1 MATNSR
7 RSRLTDYTGMPNG
20 NHGSQQGL
28 GNHNLQGLGNTI
40 FSGLQPSGPWNNST
54 PGSFANT
61 RPVATPRDVMNPFG
75 TMGLGSAA
83 LTSVA
88 DLDTWGSSTYWNPAA
103 DATQTRSLSGNTSPR
118 SKSDTSTNDTNG
130 GLSRLFSGAPTM
142 TQRAPVGSKPPATT
156 AVDSPSGNFK
166 YPLGFPGYAEEGD
179 GEHYA
184 NMERKFDSTFVPR
197 AIGTPRQVQE
207 PSLNTAGSG
216 TSRKSISG
224 LTDPDTPGQTNAFNL
239 NDIYGPTAP
248 GYHSHRPSLAG
259 STLSAHHNMGL
270 DQSAERQNHAQL
282 VESLGRMALESAAP
296 NGHTN
301 RLQDALPYG
310 NGAHNF
316 QLNPGSQS
324 WENGQGYDNGY
335 MKHLYGN
342 ASGLDKRGSI
352 GGRNS
357 PAGSAYRAGGGLNSP
372 RGFAATPQPSDAW
385 SRPTSRDPRMA
396 AELARRGLGEAF
408 VQQPAA
414 PFFNNVFYQQ
424 NLAQLHAAYAQYG
437 DPRTMGAYCIPLPP
451 YGPGSAGVPTQSTR
465 DQAPGNSF
473 RSALLHEFKHS
484 PKSKRWELK
493 DIWGH
498 IVEFSGDQQASR
510 FIQQKLETA
519 NSEERAK
526 VFQEIE
532 TNAVQLMKDVFG
544 NYVMQK
550 LFEYGDQVQKK
561 VLASAMKG
569 KVVDLSMQTYACRV
583 VQKALEHV
591 LVEQQTELVKELESD
606 LVKVAKDAHGNH
618 VIQQAIVLVPREHID
633 FIMTGFKGRVCELAS
648 HQYGCRV
655 IQRILEH
662 GTEADKAAMM
672 VELHNSAPSL
682 VTDMYGN
689 YVIQHVLEKGR
700 PEDRAK
706 MIGVV
711 MPQLLMLSRHKNASN
726 VVEKCIMLGTP
737 EEQRTIRDKL
747 MGEEPNSPLF
757 QLMKDQFGNYVIQ
770 KLVKAL
776 QGQDRL
782 VLVSKLAS
790 HLQSLR
796 KSGATSK
803 QIEAMERLVA
813 ESQVSS
819 SAAASNSPTPSSS
832 SAPTSPPRLDAEV
845 QSAAPTP
852 NLTMDPNSP
861 LSTPSSSP
869 PFLNGEAVG
878 HANEQ
883 PPSKEPA
890 SHGS

>member
-20 NHGSQQGL
+20 SHGSQQGL
-28 GNHNLQGLGNTI
+28 GNHNPQQGLGNTI
-40 FSGLQPSGPWNNST
+40 FSGLPPSGPWNNST

-61 RPVATPRDVMNPFG
+61 RPVATPRDAMNPFG
-75 TMGLGSAA
+75 TVGLGSAA

-88 DLDTWGSSTYWNPAA
+88 DLDTWGSSAYWNPAA
-103 DATQTRSLSGNTSPR
+103 DTTQTRSLSGNTSPR
-118 SKSDTSTNDTNG
+118 SKSEASTNDTNG
-130 GLSRLFSGAPTM
+130 GLSRLFPGAPTM
-142 TQRAPVGSKPPATT
+142 AQRAPVGSKPPATT
-156 AVDSPSGNFK
+156 TVDSSNGNFK

-179 GEHYA
+179 GEHFT
-184 NMERKFDSTFVPR
+184 NMERKFDNTFAPR
-197 AIGTPRQVQE
+197 AIGAPRQAHD
-207 PSLNTAGSG
+207 PSLNAVGSG
-216 TSRKSISG
+216 PSRKSISG
-224 LTDPDTPGQTNAFNL
+224 LADSDAPGQTNAFNL
-239 NDIYGPTAP
+239 NDIYGATAP

-259 STLSAHHNMGL
+259 STLSTHHNMGF

-282 VESLGRMALESAAP
+282 VESLGMMALDNAP
-296 NGHTN
+296 NGSTN
-301 RLQDALPYG
+301 GLQDALSYD
-310 NGAHNF
+310 NGAQNF
-316 QLNPGSQS
+316 QFNPGSQS
-324 WENGQGYDNGY
+324 WENGHGYDNGY
-335 MKHLYGN
+335 VKNTYANG
-342 ASGLDKRGSI
+342 SGLDKRGSI
-352 GGRNS
+352 TGRNS

-385 SRPTSRDPRMA
+385 SRPASRDPRMP
-396 AELARRGLGEAF
+396 AELARRGLGDAF
-408 VQQPAA
+408 VQQPATS
-414 PFFNNVFYQQ
+414 FFNNLFYQQ
-424 NLAQLHAAYAQYG
+424 NFSPIQAAYAQYG
-437 DPRTMGAYCIPLPP
+437 DPRTIGGPYGLALPP
-451 YGPGSAGVPTQSTR
+451 YGLGLPGIPTRPMR

-519 NSEERAK
+519 NSDERDQ
-526 VFQEIE
+526 VFAEIE
-532 TNAVQLMKDVFG
+532 KNAIQLMKDVFG

-569 KVVDLSMQTYACRV
+569 KVVDLSMQPYACRV

-606 LVKVAKDAHGNH
+606 LLKVAKDQHGNH

-633 FIMTGFKGRVCELAS
+633 FIMTGFKGRVYELAS
-648 HQYGCRV
+648 HQFGCRV

-672 VELHNSAPSL
+672 VELHNSAQSL

-711 MPQLLMLSRHKNASN
+711 TPQLLMLSRHKNASN

-737 EEQRTIRDKL
+737 EEQRAIRDKL

-776 QGQDRL
+776 QGQDRM
-782 VLVSKLAS
+782 VLVNKLAS

-813 ESQVSS
+813 ESQVPA
-819 SAAASNSPTPSSS
+819 SAAASNTPTPSS
-832 SAPTSPPRLDAEV
+832 SAPTSPGLHVDV

-869 PFLNGEAVG
+869 PFLNGEAVD
-878 HANEQ
+878 HANGQ
-883 PPSKEPA
+883 PASKEAA
-890 SHGS
+890 SHCS